1 MIILG
6 DVEELPG
13 LRVFAELPGTITALW
28 VDGGRLYASTAV
40 GVYEVFQ
47 NHIRRIPDH
56 CKHPAFARLT

>member
-1 MIILG
+1 VSAG

-13 LRVFAELPGTITALW
+13 DCACIAELPGTITALW

-40 GVYEVFQ
+40 GVYEVCQ